1 MIISQT
7 RNYDNFMQDN
17 KVLQQTSNANQIA
30 NQKHNLTSNE
40 TKVVE
45 EVLGFGV
52 DSAGFFTSDLNQ
64 AAGIPK
70 DYKIYAK
77 DIENFVNYHQ
87 NRSDIL
93 ATHNQVDIAKSLAN
107 AYKVLSQL
115 IPQSQSPSFSNK
127 ELENMPY
134 AFKMDSNYS
143 VTRTYT
149 YAEYQ
154 GALNKDESGI
164 LLTFNTFDGR
174 GFSKINAETIFNQA
188 DNVSI
193 NKYAYQNANGIAK
206 GGVLVAFLNNSS
218 LFFNVNQFL
227 EGETKILGKIIGLDK
242 NISEKELENFK
253 GFMNA
258 NKIQSAV
265 GENDNSWN
273 IIEER
278 LSLQYYIKRSEAT
291 KDSELFKES
300 LSFAQEYQEMIDSSM
315 SLEEFKEKYLD
326 FKERHD
332 EFVKTLNEKEKLLSQ
347 SEKQNSNEE
356 AESGSKDKKFKPI
369 QATSKSET
377 YQDTSFLNTLDFI
390 KSQQKLEQIL
400 ILFGERSKGNLDI
413 QSLKN
418 YFATSQ
424 KRLDTEA

>member
-258 NKIQSAV
+258 NKIQSAF

-278 LSLQYYIKRSEAT
+278 LSLQYYIERSEAT

>member
-17 KVLQQTSNANQIA
+17 KALQQTSNANQIA
-30 NQKHNLTSNE
+30 NQKHNLTSNKTE
-40 TKVVE
+40 AVK
-45 EVLGFGV
+45 EVLGYGV
-52 DSAGFFTSDLNQ
+52 DSEGFFTSDLNE

-107 AYKVLSQL
+107 AYKAFSQL

-134 AFKMDSNYS
+134 AFKMDSNYN
-143 VTRTYT
+143 VTQTYT

-164 LLTFNTFDGR
+164 LLTFNTFDSR

-206 GGVLVAFLNNSS
+206 GGVLMAFLNNSS

-258 NKIQSAV
+258 NKIQSAF
-265 GENDNSWN
+265 GENDNSWD

-278 LSLQYYIKRSEAT
+278 LSLQYYIKRSQAT
-291 KDSELFKES
+291 KDSKLFKEAS
-300 LSFAQEYQEMIDSSM
+300 SFAQEYQEMIDSSM

-332 EFVKTLNEKEKLLSQ
+332 EFVKTLNEKENILSQ

-356 AESGSKDKKFKPI
+356 TESGSKDKKFKPI

-413 QSLKN
+413 QSLKK

>member
-17 KVLQQTSNANQIA
+17 KALQQTSNANQIA
-30 NQKHNLTSNE
+30 NQKHNLTSNKTE
-40 TKVVE
+40 AVK
-45 EVLGFGV
+45 EVLGYGV
-52 DSAGFFTSDLNQ
+52 DSEGFFTSDLNE

-107 AYKVLSQL
+107 AYKAFSQL

-134 AFKMDSNYS
+134 AFKMDSNYN
-143 VTRTYT
+143 VTQTYT

-154 GALNKDESGI
+154 SALNKDESGI
-164 LLTFNTFDGR
+164 LLTFNTFDSR

-206 GGVLVAFLNNSS
+206 GGVLIAFLNNSS

-258 NKIQSAV
+258 NKIQSAF
-265 GENDNSWN
+265 GENNDSWN
-273 IIEER
+273 TIEEQ

-291 KDSELFKES
+291 GDKDLFKES

-326 FKERHD
+326 FKERHE
-332 EFVKTLNEKEKLLSQ
+332 EFVKKLKEKENILSQ

-356 AESGSKDKKFKPI
+356 TELGSKNKKFKPI
-369 QATSKSET
+369 QVTSKSET

-400 ILFGERSKGNLDI
+400 ILFRERSKGSLDI
-413 QSLKN
+413 QGLKG

>member
-17 KVLQQTSNANQIA
+17 KALQQTSNANQIA
-30 NQKHNLTSNE
+30 NQKHNLTSNKTE
-40 TKVVE
+40 AVK
-45 EVLGFGV
+45 EVLGYGV
-52 DSAGFFTSDLNQ
+52 DSEGFFTSDLNE

-107 AYKVLSQL
+107 AYKAFSQL

-134 AFKMDSNYS
+134 AFKMDSNYN
-143 VTRTYT
+143 VTQTYT

-154 GALNKDESGI
+154 SALNKDESGI
-164 LLTFNTFDGR
+164 LLTFNTFDSR

-206 GGVLVAFLNNSS
+206 GGVLIAFLNNSS

-227 EGETKILGKIIGLDK
+227 GR
-242 NISEKELENFK
+242 N
-253 GFMNA
+253 
-258 NKIQSAV
+258 
-265 GENDNSWN
+265 
-273 IIEER
+273 
-278 LSLQYYIKRSEAT
+278 
-291 KDSELFKES
+291 
-300 LSFAQEYQEMIDSSM
+300 
-315 SLEEFKEKYLD
+315 
-326 FKERHD
+326 
-332 EFVKTLNEKEKLLSQ
+332 
-347 SEKQNSNEE
+347 
-356 AESGSKDKKFKPI
+356 
-369 QATSKSET
+369 
-377 YQDTSFLNTLDFI
+377 
-390 KSQQKLEQIL
+390 
-400 ILFGERSKGNLDI
+400 
-413 QSLKN
+413 
-418 YFATSQ
+418 
-424 KRLDTEA
+424 

>member
-258 NKIQSAV
+258 NKIQSAF

>member
-1 MIISQT
+1 
-7 RNYDNFMQDN
+7 
-17 KVLQQTSNANQIA
+17 
-30 NQKHNLTSNE
+30 
-40 TKVVE
+40 
-45 EVLGFGV
+45 
-52 DSAGFFTSDLNQ
+52 LNQ

-258 NKIQSAV
+258 NKIQSAF